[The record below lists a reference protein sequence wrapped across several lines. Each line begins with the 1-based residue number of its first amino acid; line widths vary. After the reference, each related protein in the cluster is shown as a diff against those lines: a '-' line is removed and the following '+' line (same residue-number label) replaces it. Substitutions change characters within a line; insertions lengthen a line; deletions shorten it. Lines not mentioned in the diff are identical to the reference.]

1 MTKKEA
7 LKNLAMLGAGW
18 FGNSKQHF
26 AFSAYDRFNGWNKLA
41 DKWKEEA
48 EEEWDEAEE
57 VLNRLVELGYKPA
70 ELQKLMKTME
80 FPFFDFSG
88 VPEPC
93 VHPPEGHQDI
103 IDIESEIRPEMP
115 GEEGYRRG
123 DTAENVYGPHPVALP
138 DLQPDLNESRD
149 EGEDFQDFE
158 KHTANL
164 TEITYLYISKIWP
177 E

>member
-7 LKNLAMLGAGW
+7 LKNFAMLGAGW

-26 AFSAYDRFNGWNKLA
+26 AFSAYCRLQGWNKLA

-80 FPFFDFSG
+80 FPFYDD
-88 VPEPC
+88 PKK
-93 VHPPEGHQDI
+93 Q
-103 IDIESEIRPEMP
+103 IESDYNPEAIKMMS
-115 GEEGYRRG
+115 EMAAAFADDYITQKLIYKWIEDEKTHMDWERQYLGYIKKLG
-123 DTAENVYGPHPVALP
+123 YENFLI
-138 DLQPDLNESRD
+138 EMM
-149 EGEDFQDFE
+149 
-158 KHTANL
+158 
-164 TEITYLYISKIWP
+164 
-177 E
+177 

>member
-7 LKNLAMLGAGW
+7 LKQFAMAGAVW

-26 AFSAYDRFNGWNKLA
+26 AFSAYDRLQGWNKLA

-80 FPFFDFSG
+80 FPFYDD
-88 VPEPC
+88 PKK
-93 VHPPEGHQDI
+93 Q
-103 IDIESEIRPEMP
+103 IESDYNPEAIKLM
-115 GEEGYRRG
+115 
-123 DTAENVYGPHPVALP
+123 
-138 DLQPDLNESRD
+138 NEMAAAFAD
-149 EGEDFQDFE
+149 DYITQKLIQKWIEGEKDHMAWEAQYLNYIKKLGYENFL
-158 KHTANL
+158 TAMM
-164 TEITYLYISKIWP
+164 
-177 E
+177 